1 MQVLNKKKNIEIR
14 GCHSSLYLVEL
25 PPSLPSEVIHHLL
38 QRFKHFAKAE
48 VTTMMQVLS
57 QPKTRH
63 RHAPSGESVA
73 VIFSD
78 SESSDSEEEE
88 DDYAYGSPPD
98 SSIIWDDKL
107 FNSL

>member
-1 MQVLNKKKNIEIR
+1 MQALKKKKNIEIC
-14 GCHSSLYLVEL
+14 GHHSSLYLVEL
-25 PPSLPSEVIHHLL
+25 LPLLPSEVIHHLL

-48 VTTMMQVLS
+48 VMMMMQVIS
-57 QPKTRH
+57 QSKTRH
-63 RHAPSGESVA
+63 RHAPSGESIV

-78 SESSDSEEEE
+78 SISSDSEEE

>member
-1 MQVLNKKKNIEIR
+1 MQALKKKKNIEICGR
-14 GCHSSLYLVEL
+14 HSSLYLVEL

-38 QRFKHFAKAE
+38 QQFKHFAKAE
-48 VTTMMQVLS
+48 VMTMMQVTS
-57 QPKTRH
+57 QSKTRH
-63 RHAPSGESVA
+63 QHAPSGKSIA

-78 SESSDSEEEE
+78 SESSDSEEE

-98 SSIIWDDKL
+98 SSIIWDDNL